1 MEKYIEVDHWGSL
14 VRDLKDTEREEHGIP
29 NYTTEQLARR
39 ILTFVQTTRIRQY
52 PLFTQQRGE
61 EYERMIATLVE
72 SGFDLAAVQRLLAEE
87 AFWQTTLKL
96 AKL

>member
-1 MEKYIEVDHWGSL
+1 MEKYIEVDHWGSI
-14 VRDLKDTEREEHGIP
+14 VRDMKDAEREEHGIP

-39 ILTFVQTTRIRQY
+39 VLSFVQTTRFRQY

-61 EYERMIATLVE
+61 EYERMIETLVE

-87 AFWQTTLKL
+87 AYWKSTLAL
-96 AKL
+96 AK

>member
-1 MEKYIEVDHWGSL
+1 MEKYIEVDHWGSI
-14 VRDLKDTEREEHGIP
+14 VRDLKDTEREAHGIP

-39 ILTFVQTTRIRQY
+39 VLAFVQTTRIRQY